1 MVRIRWLPMYRLVAS
16 QAAQVLAL
24 GLVVY
29 GIAEIVVIPF
39 LFAGLGE
46 DRRLLGLFLEAF
58 FFKRLLFLR
67 LAIVLCGGFGW
78 NALGGFIW
86 RLNRAVFAFDV
97 LGTALLAPIV
107 LGVPLV
113 SRLVLNRIVGL
124 MLKRKVTHSI
134 KKWINSKNK
143 KCLVIQGARQTGKT
157 YIVERFAEENY
168 EEIVEINFKQIP
180 SAMDIFS
187 GDLTVDNMVM
197 AMRFRFPEKKI
208 IPGKSLIFLDE
219 IQECQEA
226 ITSLKFWALDNRF
239 DVIASG
245 SLLGIDYKRASSYP
259 VGYVDYLKMYGI
271 DFEEFLWGMGISE
284 DMIMKLCSYLDL
296 KAIIPEAIHSQ
307 MMKYFRQYIAIGGMP
322 EAVQKYIDTRD
333 FREVDRIQRS
343 LLQGYQYDIAHY
355 ATAEEKVKAEKC
367 YLSLAKQLLDKE
379 NHKFQYKEVEHGGR
393 AQKYF
398 SSIEWLLRADMV
410 HLCKRVTD
418 IRFDLDD
425 YARDDFFRAYTT
437 DLSLLMA
444 MKDFSIKQHIIENT
458 LIGNSKGGIFECA
471 VADALYKKGY
481 PLYFYKNETTK
492 KEIDIIIQKDGKVIP
507 IEVKSGNTRA
517 NSLKSIMKNNKDISF
532 GYKFIDGN
540 IGASKEGIITLP
552 LYMVAFF
559 DI

>member
-1 MVRIRWLPMYRLVAS
+1 
-16 QAAQVLAL
+16 
-24 GLVVY
+24 
-29 GIAEIVVIPF
+29 
-39 LFAGLGE
+39 
-46 DRRLLGLFLEAF
+46 
-58 FFKRLLFLR
+58 
-67 LAIVLCGGFGW
+67 
-78 NALGGFIW
+78 
-86 RLNRAVFAFDV
+86 
-97 LGTALLAPIV
+97 
-107 LGVPLV
+107 
-113 SRLVLNRIVGL
+113 
-124 MLKRKVTHSI
+124 MLKRKVMHYI
-134 KKWINSKNK
+134 KKWVDSKNK

-208 IPGKSLIFLDE
+208 IPGKTMIFLDE

-284 DMIMKLCSYLDL
+284 DMIMDLCGYLSS
-296 KAIIPEAIHSQ
+296 KAAIPEAIHSQ
-307 MMKYFRQYIAIGGMP
+307 MMKYFRQYVAIGGMP
-322 EAVQKYIDTRD
+322 EAVQKYIDTKD

-398 SSIEWLLRADMV
+398 SSIEWLLRADMLY
-410 HLCKRVTD
+410 LCKLVTD

-425 YARDDFFRAYTT
+425 YARDNFFRAYTT

-444 MKDFSIKQHIIENT
+444 MKDFSLKQHIIENT
-458 LIGNSKGGIFECA
+458 LAGNSKGGIFECA
-471 VADALYKKGY
+471 VADALHKKGY
-481 PLYFYKNETTK
+481 QLYFYKNETTK
-492 KEIDIIIQKDGKVIP
+492 KEIDVIIQKDGKVVP

-517 NSLKSIMKNNKDISF
+517 NSLKSIMKNNKDISY

-540 IGASKEGIITLP
+540 IGTSEEGISTLP
-552 LYMVAFF
+552 LYMIAFF
-559 DI
+559 DQVSESELAGGSL

>member
-1 MVRIRWLPMYRLVAS
+1 MDIFTFQNVDVWTFSISKMLIMKN
-16 QAAQVLAL
+16 
-24 GLVVY
+24 
-29 GIAEIVVIPF
+29 IVIKN
-39 LFAGLGE
+39 LTK
-46 DRRLLGLFLEAF
+46 LFLI
-58 FFKRLLFLR
+58 KILF
-67 LAIVLCGGFGW
+67 G
-78 NALGGFIW
+78 
-86 RLNRAVFAFDV
+86 NRRHF
-97 LGTALLAPIV
+97 
-107 LGVPLV
+107 
-113 SRLVLNRIVGL
+113 
-124 MLKRKVTHSI
+124 MLKRKVMHYI
-134 KKWINSKNK
+134 KKWVDSKNK

-168 EEIVEINFKQIP
+168 EEIVEINFKQMP

-208 IPGKSLIFLDE
+208 IPGKTMIFLDE

-284 DMIMKLCSYLDL
+284 DMIMNLCGYLSS
-296 KAIIPEAIHSQ
+296 KAAIPEAIHSQ
-307 MMKYFRQYIAIGGMP
+307 MMKYFRQYVAIGGMP
-322 EAVQKYIDTRD
+322 EAVQKYIDTKD
-333 FREVDRIQRS
+333 FREVDRIQRN

-398 SSIEWLLRADMV
+398 SSIEWLLRADMLY
-410 HLCKRVTD
+410 LCKLVTD
-418 IRFDLDD
+418 IRFDLND

-444 MKDFSIKQHIIENT
+444 MKDFSLKQHIIENT
-458 LIGNSKGGIFECA
+458 LAGNSKGGIFECV
-471 VADALYKKGY
+471 VADALHKKGY
-481 PLYFYKNETTK
+481 QLYFYKNETTK
-492 KEIDIIIQKDGKVIP
+492 KEIDVIIQKDGKVVP

-517 NSLKSIMKNNKDISF
+517 NSLKSIMKNNKDISY

-540 IGASKEGIITLP
+540 IGTSEAGIITLP
-552 LYMVAFF
+552 LYMIAFF
-559 DI
+559 DKISE